1 MATNPTTV
9 SRFHD
14 QVVIV
19 TGAGT
24 GIGAA
29 AAELFFAEG
38 GRVVLIGQRREKL
51 EEVASRLG
59 DPARCLVVPGSVTD
73 SAIADEAVAR
83 AVKQWGR
90 LDVLVSNAA
99 VCPSDEFLSASAD
112 AWRRVV
118 DVVLQGAFN
127 FAQASAKAMIQ
138 TGRLTGAHGRIVAVS
153 SVHAS
158 VTQGGTS
165 HYATAK
171 AGLNMLVRSL
181 AVELAPQGIRVN
193 AVAPGFVDTP
203 MSVQSDG
210 KSELESEWFVRDY
223 VQKRRIPM
231 ARAAQPSE
239 IARAILFLASDE
251 SSYVNGHVLVADGGL
266 TCTF

>member
-1 MATNPTTV
+1 MALNQTTV
-9 SRFHD
+9 PRFHD
-14 QVVIV
+14 QVAII

-29 AAELFFAEG
+29 AAELFVAEG

-51 EEVASRLG
+51 DEVASRLS
-59 DPARCLVVPGSVTD
+59 DPARYLVVPGSVTE
-73 SAIADEAVAR
+73 SAIAHEAVEQ
-83 AVKQWGR
+83 AVKRWGR

-99 VCPSDEFLSASAD
+99 VCPSDEFLSASPD

-127 FAQASAKAMIQ
+127 FAQASANAMIQ
-138 TGRLTGAHGRIVAVS
+138 TGTRGRIVAVS

-231 ARAAQPSE
+231 ARAAQPRE
-239 IARAILFLASDE
+239 IARTILFLASDE